1 MISNLRNFAKTGIAK
16 ILMVIIIIPFVFW
29 GMGGVFSSG
38 STNSI
43 AKINNYNISTQDLV
57 DHLNEA
63 RLDLETI
70 KQNIDNN
77 VLEELLGNLVSNTL
91 IQMEIEDL
99 NIYISEKILIE
110 KIKKNKAFLD
120 NQNKFSRTKYEK
132 FLLLN
137 NMTAPDFEIKLKKNE
152 LQKNLFSYI
161 SGGIK
166 SPFFITNNTFKEQT
180 KKLDIKFINLINVYK
195 KKESFSNDE
204 IQSYINENKDKL
216 KNEHIDF
223 SYLKLTPQNLVESNE
238 YNELFFEKIDEIE
251 NKISN
256 GVKFKNII
264 SELKIQPIIKTNYIL
279 NNKNDKTEEKIY
291 KKRNEDK
298 IQLVDENEFYV
309 LYEISKINKILPNLD
324 DENFRNK
331 ITEILFEKSKYE
343 YNFKLI
349 NDINKK
355 KFNESDFVYL
365 SNENSTTI
373 EQIQLNSVEDSN
385 KFDINSVKLMY
396 ALPVNSF
403 TLISDDD
410 QNIYLAKVIKSN
422 QKNIIKNSNEYEN
435 YNKEANKKM
444 MNNMYSSYDYLLNK
458 KYKVKINQK
467 TLERVKNYYR

>member
-1 MISNLRNFAKTGIAK
+1 MISNLRNFAKTRTAK
-16 ILMVIIIIPFVFW
+16 VLMVIIIIPFVFW
-29 GMGGVFSSG
+29 GMGGVFSGG

-43 AKINNYNISTQDLV
+43 AKINNYNISTKDFV
-57 DHLNEA
+57 EHLNEA
-63 RLDLETI
+63 RLDSDTI

-77 VLEELLGNLVSNTL
+77 VLEELLGNLVSSTL
-91 IQMEIEDL
+91 IQMEIENL

-110 KIKKNKAFLD
+110 KIKKNKAFID

-137 NMTAPDFEIKLKKNE
+137 NMTAPDFEIRLKKNE

-161 SGGIK
+161 GGGIK

-180 KKLDIKFINLINVYK
+180 KKLDIKFINLINIYK
-195 KKESFSNDE
+195 KKENFTYDE
-204 IQSYINENKDKL
+204 IQSYINQNKDQL

-264 SELKIQPIIKTNYIL
+264 AELKIQPTIKTNYII
-279 NNKNDKTEEKIY
+279 NNKNNKTEEKIY
-291 KKRNEDK
+291 KKKNEDK
-298 IQLVDENEFYV
+298 IQLIDENEFYV
-309 LYEISKINKILPNLD
+309 LYEISKITKILPNLND
-324 DENFRNK
+324 INFRNK
-331 ITEILFEKSKYE
+331 ITDILYEKSKYE

-349 NDINKK
+349 NDINNK
-355 KFNESDFVYL
+355 KFNENDFVKL
-365 SNENSTTI
+365 SNDNSVAV
-373 EQIQLNSVEDSN
+373 EQIQLNSVEDSK
-385 KFDINSVKLMY
+385 KFDTNSVKLMY

-403 TLISDDD
+403 TLISDDE
-410 QNIYLAKVIKSN
+410 QNIYLAKVIKSI
-422 QKNIIKNSNEYEN
+422 QKNIIKNSSEYEN
-435 YNKEANKKM
+435 YSKETNKKISD
-444 MNNMYSSYDYLLNK
+444 NMYQSYDYLLNE

>member
-16 ILMVIIIIPFVFW
+16 VLMVIIIIPFVFW
-29 GMGGVFSSG
+29 GMGGVFSGG
-38 STNSI
+38 STNSL

-57 DHLNEA
+57 DHINEA

-99 NIYISEKILIE
+99 NIYINEKVLIE

-137 NMTAPDFEIKLKKNE
+137 NMTAPDFETRLKKSE

-166 SPFFITNNTFKEQT
+166 SPFFITNNIFKEQT
-180 KKLDIKFINLINVYK
+180 KKLDIKFINLINVYN
-195 KKESFSNDE
+195 KKESFSDDE
-204 IQSYINENKDKL
+204 IQSYINKNKDKL

-309 LYEISKINKILPNLD
+309 LYEISKINKILPKLD
-324 DENFRNK
+324 DENFRKK

-355 KFNESDFVYL
+355 KFNESDFVNL

>member
-1 MISNLRNFAKTGIAK
+1 MISNLRNFAKTGAAK

-63 RLDLETI
+63 RLDLENI

-99 NIYISEKILIE
+99 NIYISEKILVE

-137 NMTAPDFEIKLKKNE
+137 NMTAPDFEIRLKKSE

-204 IQSYINENKDKL
+204 IQSYIKENKDKL
-216 KNEHIDF
+216 KNEHINF
-223 SYLKLTPQNLVESNE
+223 SYLKITPQNLVGSNE
-238 YNELFFEKIDEIE
+238 YNELYFKKIDEIE
-251 NKISN
+251 NKIFN
-256 GVKFKNII
+256 GVKFKDII
-264 SELKIQPIIKTNYIL
+264 SELKIKPTIKTNYIL
-279 NNKNDKTEEKIY
+279 NNKNDETEEKIY

-324 DENFRNK
+324 DESFSNK
-331 ITEILFEKSKYE
+331 IIEILHQKIKYE

-349 NDINKK
+349 SDINNK
-355 KFNESDFVYL
+355 KFDENNFTKL
-365 SNENSTTI
+365 SNDNSVTV
-373 EQIQLNSVEDSN
+373 EQIQLKSIEDN
-385 KFDINSVKLMY
+385 DKFDINSVKLMY
-396 ALPVNSF
+396 ALPINSF
-403 TLISDDD
+403 TLISDEE
-410 QNIYLAKVIKSN
+410 QNIYLAKVIKLN
-422 QKNIIKNSNEYEN
+422 QRNIVKNSDEYTN
-435 YNKEANKKM
+435 YNNQTNKKM
-444 MNNMYSSYDYLLNK
+444 GDNMYLSYDFLLNK

>member
-16 ILMVIIIIPFVFW
+16 VLMVIIIIPFVFW

-57 DHLNEA
+57 DHFNEA

-120 NQNKFSRTKYEK
+120 DQNKFSRTKYEK

-137 NMTAPDFEIKLKKNE
+137 NMTAPDFENRLKRQE
-152 LQKNLFSYI
+152 LQNNLFTYI
-161 SGGIK
+161 NGGIK
-166 SPFFITNNTFKEQT
+166 SPFFIINKTFKEQT
-180 KKLDIKFINLINVYK
+180 KKLDIAFINLINVYK
-195 KKESFSNDE
+195 KKESFSSDE
-204 IQSYINENKDKL
+204 IQAYINDNKDKL

-223 SYLKLTPQNLVESNE
+223 SYLKLTPQNLAETDE
-238 YNELFFEKIDEIE
+238 YNELFFKKIDEIE
-251 NKISN
+251 NKILN
-256 GVKFKNII
+256 EVKFKDII
-264 SELKIQPIIKTNYIL
+264 SELKIQPTIKNNYIE

-291 KKRNEDK
+291 QKRNEDK
-298 IQLVDENEFYV
+298 IQLIDENEFYV
-309 LYEISKINKILPNLD
+309 LYEISKINKILPNLG
-324 DENFRNK
+324 DENFKNK
-331 ITEILFEKSKYE
+331 VRKILYEKSKYE

-355 KFNESDFVYL
+355 NFNESNFVNL
-365 SNENSTTI
+365 SNDYSATI
-373 EQIQLNSVEDSN
+373 EQIQLSSIEDSS

-396 ALPVNSF
+396 ALQESSF
-403 TLISDDD
+403 TLVSDKE
-410 QNIYLAKVIKSN
+410 QNIYLAKIIKSN
-422 QKNIIKNSNEYEN
+422 QKNIIKNSDDYKK
-435 YNKEANKKM
+435 YNDEANKTMK
-444 MNNMYSSYDYLLNK
+444 NDMYSSYDYILNK